1 MKKALKSQLLGMEYP
16 KKLPSR
22 FRKTEKFVMKAEV
35 IEADKKKYLR
45 AVLYRKA
52 EAKYI
57 IFCDREEKD
66 FTTYKIDEEKWSEAM
81 IINLDWS
88 LYYISDIEYADKRSE
103 IIGVEYLDMTAE
115 KSAEAVREFQM
126 RKKKWEYKKRFENSE
141 RRTKE
146 LMEQVGE
153 LPADIHDFIDKY
165 VMRDSRYLYY
175 KPIGKNK
182 IECFCSHCRKTMT
195 IDRPK
200 KLKGQ
205 LINQKITCPHCRSK
219 VTLKSQKR
227 APWMRDSEILN
238 IIVKISEGFIVRS
251 FKVERYH
258 NKDFK
263 TEPQTIM
270 HEMLRNHI
278 QNRSMKT
285 YEEKQTHSNIFGWLP
300 KRWVK
305 QEYNS
310 TYNGYV
316 YFRNLEKILKGT
328 EYQYC
333 ALKEYAKKC
342 SYITVSDYFYTYLK
356 HPNIE
361 KLVKLGF
368 ISLTKELINYE
379 YNCSSIDFGQKD
391 IYKMLGVSRSD
402 LQELRKLNPNYYELE
417 FWRIMRENREKPD
430 INRIRKIGGLGW
442 CNKSTFETVL
452 KYTKVN
458 RFIRYAEQQILGKRK
473 FFDVLN
479 DWNDYIRNAVL
490 LRYDLRDTMY
500 LFPNDLKKAHD
511 TALEKVKLEKDKLTS
526 EAITRIYQERFPEY
540 AFQDKN
546 FFVTM
551 PADYEDL
558 AREGK
563 ELHHCVA
570 TYAARI
576 AEEECIIVF
585 IRKVSEPD
593 KPFYTAEIRG
603 DQVWQLRGLK
613 NCSATPEV
621 EKFFE
626 KYKKLKLNQKNE
638 RKAV

>member
-22 FRKTEKFVMKAEV
+22 FRQTPKFVMKAEI

-57 IFCDREEKD
+57 IFCDREEID
-66 FTTYKIDEEKWSEAM
+66 FSTYKIDEAKWSEAM

-88 LYYISDIEYADKRSE
+88 LYYAAGMEYADKRSAT
-103 IIGVEYLDMTAE
+103 IGVEYLDMTAE
-115 KSAEAVREFQM
+115 KSAEAIREFQM
-126 RKKKWEYKKRFENSE
+126 RRKKWEYKKRFENSE
-141 RRTKE
+141 RRTEE
-146 LMEQVGE
+146 LMSQVGE
-153 LPADIHDFIDKY
+153 LPADIDDFIDKH

-175 KPIGKNK
+175 KPIGKSR

-205 LINQKITCPHCRSK
+205 LINQKMTCPNCRSK

-227 APWMRDSEILN
+227 APWIRDREILN
-238 IIVKISEGFIVRS
+238 ILIKISEGFIVRS
-251 FKVERYH
+251 FEVERYH
-258 NKDFK
+258 DKDFRIEPK
-263 TEPQTIM
+263 TILYEK
-270 HEMLRNHI
+270 LRNHI
-278 QNRSMKT
+278 HNRSLKT
-285 YEEKQTHSNIFGWLP
+285 YEEKQTYSKVFGWLP

-310 TYNGYV
+310 GYSGYV
-316 YFRNLEKILKGT
+316 YFRNLDKMLRGT

-333 ALKEYAKKC
+333 ALKEYARKY
-342 SYITVSDYFYTYLK
+342 SHIMVSDYFNTYLNY
-356 HPNIE
+356 PNIE
-361 KLVKLGF
+361 KMVKLGF
-368 ISLTKELINYE
+368 IALTAEVINYG
-379 YNCSSIDFGQKD
+379 YSCSSIDFGQKD
-391 IYKMLGVSRSD
+391 IYKMLGVSRTD
-402 LQELRKLNPNYYELE
+402 LQELRKLNPNYHELE
-417 FWRIMRENREKPD
+417 FWKILRENGEKPD
-430 INRIRKIGGLGW
+430 IKRIRKIGGLGW
-442 CNKSTFETVL
+442 SNKETLKNVM

-458 RFIRYAEQQILGKRK
+458 RFIRYAEQQVSEKQK

-500 LFPNDLKKAHD
+500 LFPHDLKRAHD

-526 EAITRIYQERFPEY
+526 EGITRIYQERLSEY
-540 AFQDKN
+540 AFRDKK
-546 FFVTM
+546 FLVTM

-570 TYAARI
+570 TYADRI

-593 KPFYTAEIRG
+593 KPFYTAEIRD
-603 DQVWQLRGLK
+603 DQVWQLRGLR